1 MKRNI
6 VIAVVTAAALVGGGA
21 ATALAVSGGDEASGT
36 SGTSV
41 AQTESRAGDDDGRD
55 DDRDDA
61 GDDRDDRDEARDDRD
76 DARADDRDDRD
87 DERGVSGGVS
97 AADAIAA
104 ALKHTPGTAVSADLD
119 DDGDSDDGDSDSD
132 SDDGDDDGNRGRA
145 VWEVDVLGG
154 GDSWYSVR
162 VDPATGKVLGAH
174 KDDEDDAGEV
184 RAALKGSSVTAQE
197 AAELVAAKG
206 TVVSIDLDDDDDR
219 GWEAETAASG
229 GHEKDWRVGLDGGAV
244 KADRGDDSGDDDSDD
259 D

>member
-119 DDGDSDDGDSDSD
+119 DDGDSDSD

>member
-41 AQTESRAGDDDGRD
+41 AQTESRVGDDDGRD

-61 GDDRDDRDEARDDRD
+61 RDDRDDRDEARDDRD
-76 DARADDRDDRD
+76 DARADDRDDRN
-87 DERGVSGGVS
+87 DERVVSGGVS

-119 DDGDSDDGDSDSD
+119 DDGD

>member
-61 GDDRDDRDEARDDRD
+61 GDDRDDRDDRDEARDDRA
-76 DARADDRDDRD
+76 DARADDRDD
-87 DERGVSGGVS
+87 ERVVSGGVS

-119 DDGDSDDGDSDSD
+119 DDGDSD